1 MKLPPPVIA
10 EELLTPPQP
19 PQPPPVTDPTQGLPI
34 PAPSPTPPA
43 LRPPAQESFQP
54 STTAFGDPPESHSSP
69 VPAFASDT
77 VEFGASSA
85 HTPSKGVET
94 SVSSPQPAQPS
105 SSPDFAAP
113 STPVTAKRTRQ
124 DLPVF
129 TSTSSISFGRPAGTS
144 QSIDQAAT
152 REFKGQKDST
162 LQTASLDP
170 QDPQPVLPPRSQ
182 SSVDSDR
189 PWTPESA
196 AETDTKAESLSSD
209 SIWDVPDTPQI
220 RKL

>member
-1 MKLPPPVIA
+1 MI
-10 EELLTPPQP
+10 
-19 PQPPPVTDPTQGLPI
+19 
-34 PAPSPTPPA
+34 
-43 LRPPAQESFQP
+43 ES
-54 STTAFGDPPESHSSP
+54 GVSP
-69 VPAFASDT
+69 VHP
-77 VEFGASSA
+77 
-85 HTPSKGVET
+85 PSKGAET
-94 SVSSPQPAQPS
+94 PVSSPQPAQPS
-105 SSPDFAAP
+105 SPPEFVAP

-129 TSTSSISFGRPAGTS
+129 TSTSSILFGRPAGTG

-152 REFKGQKDST
+152 RQLNDQRTST
-162 LQTASLDP
+162 LQTTASLDP

-209 SIWDVPDTPQI
+209 SIWDVPDTPPV